1 MEDGGWRHLTSAFI
15 RFRRDEPALFPGSG
29 GEGEIQ
35 MQPRTAD
42 EAGHFAVLGRMA
54 DEAGGFVDDQQI
66 VVLKNDVEQFF
77 HFCNLFSRQAGVSLR
92 R

>member
-1 MEDGGWRHLTSAFI
+1 M
-15 RFRRDEPALFPGSG
+15 
-29 GEGEIQ
+29 
-35 MQPRTAD
+35 RTATGFKMQSRAAN

-66 VVLKNDVEQFF
+66 VVLVDDGEQLF
-77 HFCNLFSRQAGVSLR
+77 HSATCFQMRLAYHGR